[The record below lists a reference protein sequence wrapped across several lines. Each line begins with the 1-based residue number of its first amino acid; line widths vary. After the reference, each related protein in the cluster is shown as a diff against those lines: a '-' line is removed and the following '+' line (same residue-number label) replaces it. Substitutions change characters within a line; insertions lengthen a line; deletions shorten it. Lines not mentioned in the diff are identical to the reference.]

1 MIKLFT
7 IDMDGTLLNSNGS
20 VDESTKQAL
29 QKLNNAGVKTVLC
42 SGRMVKSI
50 EHFNDILGIDNPLIG
65 NNGSIIKINKD
76 EIIYANPL
84 EDEDL
89 QELISFCH
97 QHKFKYHFYDEDT
110 FYSNR
115 LNSKGIKH
123 LMKDTDY
130 GLNLQCNLSISNNP
144 FEMLKARNRSAYKI
158 LIGNLTEHP
167 YDLNEITR
175 MFVEKFGHKLYVTSS
190 GIGNLEIMKKG
201 VSKWNGA
208 IHLADFLGI
217 NKDEIAAIGDSHNDL
232 PMIEAA
238 KLSFAMG
245 NANETVKSTANYAV
259 SDNDNGG
266 IAEASQI
273 ILDYNKENPS
283 V

>member
-1 MIKLFT
+1 
-7 IDMDGTLLNSNGS
+7 
-20 VDESTKQAL
+20 
-29 QKLNNAGVKTVLC
+29 
-42 SGRMVKSI
+42 
-50 EHFNDILGIDNPLIG
+50 
-65 NNGSIIKINKD
+65 
-76 EIIYANPL
+76 
-84 EDEDL
+84 
-89 QELISFCH
+89 
-97 QHKFKYHFYDEDT
+97 
-110 FYSNR
+110 
-115 LNSKGIKH
+115 
-123 LMKDTDY
+123 MKDTDY